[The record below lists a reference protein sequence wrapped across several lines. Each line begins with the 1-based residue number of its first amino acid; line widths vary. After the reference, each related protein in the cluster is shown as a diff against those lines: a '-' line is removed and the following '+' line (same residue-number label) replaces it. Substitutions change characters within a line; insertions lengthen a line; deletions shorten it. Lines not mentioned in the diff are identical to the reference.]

1 MQVQSVKIEYDSH
14 GSAVVMRVGA
24 IGSELMEPLSFP
36 FELPGPN
43 IELAGMDEASFDR
56 MLAEPPRHCPANV
69 RAGSQVL
76 ARALYLCVRRAGP
89 RLIDPRS

>member
-1 MQVQSVKIEYDSH
+1 MQVQSVKIEYDGH
-14 GSAVVMRVGA
+14 GRAVVMRVGA

-56 MLAEPPRHCPANV
+56 MLAELRSTAQRMCEMAVKSWLEPPAY
-69 RAGSQVL
+69 AFG
-76 ARALYLCVRRAGP
+76 ARGRG
-89 RLIDPRS
+89 